1 MAAVT
6 ESASQPIAAAQ
17 TASTK
22 KTALQRVLP
31 YLACSAAVLVLAVR
45 LYSVVSLFV
54 VASSESEIV
63 MNEPIEELPDVRKP

>member
-1 MAAVT
+1 MAAVE
-6 ESASQPIAAAQ
+6 ESASQRMV
-17 TASTK
+17 ASQSASMK

-63 MNEPIEELPDVRKP
+63 MNEPIEELPDVRQP